1 MELSETKIKGLV
13 RLVKR
18 GRIEVEDISD
28 EDYKEEV
35 ENRLESE
42 EYA

>member
-13 RLVKR
+13 RLAKR

-28 EDYKEEV
+28 ENYKEEV
-35 ENRLESE
+35 KNRLEGD
-42 EYA
+42 

>member
-28 EDYKEEV
+28 ENYKEEV
-35 ENRLESE
+35 ENRLEGD
-42 EYA
+42 